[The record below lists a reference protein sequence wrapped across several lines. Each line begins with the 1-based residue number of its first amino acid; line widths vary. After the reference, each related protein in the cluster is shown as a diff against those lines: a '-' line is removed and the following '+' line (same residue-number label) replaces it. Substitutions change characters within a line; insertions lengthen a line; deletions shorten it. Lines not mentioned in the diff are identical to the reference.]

1 MAIIKNEQGKLPYG
15 RYTKKSNIIAN
26 ISSVMCG
33 FLIVILFV
41 LIHKIT
47 NNLVMSFLVAF
58 SFFLVSTFVISVLAN
73 LASKVLVDFYKDLD
87 FRKLEKSYQKIL
99 KENLHSESRN
109 VILIDFANILL
120 NYDKE
125 RALLMWK
132 STKEPSFNKHIY
144 HALKI
149 NFLIAE
155 EKYDEAASLIESYR
169 ELYKGKVHMN
179 IANNLELGLKIVSS
193 LEIIE
198 DIEKHILLP
207 KNNRFVKITNC
218 ANLMRYFY
226 SRNMVE
232 HAIVYANIIKKEN
245 AGCTEIDKLVCEVL
259 KEE

>member
-155 EKYDEAASLIESYR
+155 EKEE
-169 ELYKGKVHMN
+169 GKVHMN